1 MKKIVPANPN
11 IVIRTCGCM
20 GATKCDHRQT
30 FDQTV
35 IAWIIYTDQDAIDK
49 EAEGSIYVEPV
60 TTLDAMEDIQM
71 RSGIASTILI
81 DGNDAEQILVDGE
94 ES

>member
-20 GATKCDHRQT
+20 GVNKCDHRQT

-49 EAEGSIYVEPV
+49 ESEGSIYVEAV

-71 RSGIASTILI
+71 RSGIASKILI
-81 DGNDAEQILVDGE
+81 DGADAEKILIDGE
-94 ES
+94 DC